1 MCAIVYKEQGLN
13 TILFIILNTS
23 KKYQILHKSIP
34 YAVIQVANIINCLK
48 YSVSL
53 DSSETLINLLGNV
66 TSCKHV
72 NVMFS
77 SK

>member
-1 MCAIVYKEQGLN
+1 MCAVVYKEQRLH

-23 KKYQILHKSIP
+23 QKYQILHKSIP
-34 YAVIQVANIINCLK
+34 YALIQDANIINCFK

-53 DSSETLINLLGNV
+53 DSSETLVNLLGNV

-72 NVMFS
+72 NVMFGT
-77 SK
+77 K